1 MICVPSLDWQ
11 LLQVEVYSGKNIFTR
26 CSHQRPFSRYRQLA
40 AYIYCARDDYG
51 LTAYFLTFSKL
62 KWITKEREF
71 RFNKA
76 KKSRQVM
83 FFFLFTVHLQS
94 LVLSMHSTWTLV
106 PVSPNA
112 LTSFQQ
118 SDKKYENFN
127 ISRLYI

>member
-1 MICVPSLDWQ
+1 
-11 LLQVEVYSGKNIFTR
+11 
-26 CSHQRPFSRYRQLA
+26 
-40 AYIYCARDDYG
+40 
-51 LTAYFLTFSKL
+51 
-62 KWITKEREF
+62 
-71 RFNKA
+71 
-76 KKSRQVM
+76 M